1 MMRGDN
7 WQHTVA
13 RGRMAHRQAI
23 GIAVRERRRH
33 HRFNLHG
40 RVRLEL
46 GDRQFEFPAA
56 DISTSGI
63 GVLLDAA
70 VLGGKPSGAVGHCII
85 ESPELSGTVDAYV
98 SIMRMRRLGE
108 QILVGLR
115 FESISDEQLQIIR
128 DFEAR
133 GRQGRGAHPG

>member
-1 MMRGDN
+1 M
-7 WQHTVA
+7 
-13 RGRMAHRQAI
+13 
-23 GIAVRERRRH
+23 RERRRH

-46 GDRQFEFPAA
+46 AGRQFEFPAA

-63 GVLLDAA
+63 GILLDAA
-70 VLGGKPSGAVGHCII
+70 VLGTRPSGAVGRCII
-85 ESPELSGTVDAYV
+85 ESPDLAGTVDAYV
-98 SIMRMRRLGE
+98 SVMRIRKLGV

-128 DFEAR
+128 DFEI
-133 GRQGRGAHPG
+133 QGQSLRNAESFMVIIS

>member
-1 MMRGDN
+1 M
-7 WQHTVA
+7 
-13 RGRMAHRQAI
+13 
-23 GIAVRERRRH
+23 RERRRH

-40 RVRLEL
+40 HVRLEL
-46 GDRQFEFPAA
+46 GGRHFEFPAA

-85 ESPELSGTVDAYV
+85 ESPELDGVVDAYV
-98 SIMRMRRLGE
+98 SVMRIRKLDE

-133 GRQGRGAHPG
+133 GRGHRGGNPG